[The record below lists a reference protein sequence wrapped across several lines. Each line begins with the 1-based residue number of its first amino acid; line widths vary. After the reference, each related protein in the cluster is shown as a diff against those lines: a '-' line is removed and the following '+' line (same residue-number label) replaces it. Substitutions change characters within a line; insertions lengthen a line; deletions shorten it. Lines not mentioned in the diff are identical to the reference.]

1 MLGDNSNRV
10 SLGSFDE
17 ISATMKACVPTVLS
31 QSAETMML
39 PILMSIG
46 LHIFCRLQP
55 EKSPMG
61 HAFSFITGF
70 MILIKLQ
77 SFMIASMVLLSIL
90 LVINV
95 SMYVNRTSMI
105 FIIPVLLL
113 SFELYF
119 GQGRIERY
127 LSRPHSFISMDDN
140 SWDGACNGL

>member
-10 SLGSFDE
+10 SLGGFDE

-46 LHIFCRLQP
+46 LHIFCRLQS

-70 MILIKLQ
+70 MILVKLQ
-77 SFMIASMVLLSIL
+77 SFMVASLVLLSIL
-90 LVINV
+90 LVINL
-95 SMYVNRTSMI
+95 SMYISRSSMVI
-105 FIIPVLLL
+105 VIPLFLVSL
-113 SFELYF
+113 EVYF
-119 GQGRIERY
+119 GQGSVKRF
-127 LSRPHSFISMDDN
+127 FIS
-140 SWDGACNGL
+140 A